1 MYKRQAI
8 DLNTEWEKVIEDA
21 GLVMGVLIARKEVVE
36 KNPKAIK
43 AFLDR
48 YEASIRFVNE
58 NTDEASAMIE
68 ELDIFNGAIAK
79 KAIPFCY
86 IRFFAGADMRRQ
98 LAGFLELL
106 MEANPQS
113 VGGKLPGDNFY
124 FDG

>member
-1 MYKRQAI
+1 
-8 DLNTEWEKVIEDA
+8 
-21 GLVMGVLIARKEVVE
+21 
-36 KNPKAIK
+36 
-43 AFLDR
+43 
-48 YEASIRFVNE
+48 
-58 NTDEASAMIE
+58 
-68 ELDIFNGAIAK
+68 
-79 KAIPFCY
+79 AIPFCY